1 MSFYD
6 LMQSCKDFDIEQF
19 CAGITPEDVQSI
31 LAKDNLTEYDF
42 LALLSD
48 AADPFLEEIAQKAA
62 VLTRKYFGKTVKIFT
77 PLYISNYC
85 QNKCAYCSFAK
96 QHHINRRHLNLNE
109 IRAEAEKISSS
120 GIRHILLLTGEAPS
134 LVTLQYIKD
143 AVKILREYFSSVAI
157 EIYPLTSEAYAELVE
172 EGVDGLTI
180 YQETYNQSLYKE
192 LHSGGPK
199 ENYRFRLEAPERA
212 SAQGIRAVTVGA
224 LFGLYNWRS
233 EAFFTAL
240 HVSFLQKKF
249 PSVELCLS
257 FPRLRPLAGEFNT
270 SHLVNDRQ
278 FVRMMVAAR
287 LFLPF
292 AGITVSTRES
302 ENFRRAIIPMGVT
315 KISAGVSTAVGG
327 HIGDESTSQFEI
339 ADPRTL
345 EQIKADLHRMGYQPV
360 MHDWSNRFDIQDF

>member
-1 MSFYD
+1 MSFFD
-6 LMQSCKDFDIEQF
+6 LIQSYNDFDIEQF
-19 CAGITPEDVQSI
+19 CNEVTPQKVQSI
-31 LAKDNLTEYDF
+31 LAKDNLSEYDF
-42 LALLSD
+42 LSLLSD
-48 AADPFLEEIAQKAA
+48 AADPFLEDIAQKAA
-62 VLTRKYFGKTVKIFT
+62 VQTRKYFGKTVKIFT

-85 QNKCAYCSFAK
+85 QNKCAYCSFAS
-96 QHHINRRHLNLNE
+96 QHHINRRHLNLDE
-109 IRAEAEKISSS
+109 IRAEAEKISDS

-143 AVKILREYFSSVAI
+143 AVKILCQYFSSVTI
-157 EIYPLTSEAYAELVE
+157 EIYPLTSEAYAELIE
-172 EGVDGLTI
+172 EGIDGLTI
-180 YQETYNQSLYKE
+180 YQETYNQPLYKE
-192 LHSGGPK
+192 LHAGGPK

-212 SAQGIRAVTVGA
+212 SAQGIRAVTIGA

-240 HVSFLQKKF
+240 HASYLQKSF

-257 FPRLRPLAGEFNT
+257 FPRLRPQAGEFNAA
-270 SHLVNDRQ
+270 HLVNDRQ
-278 FVRMMVAAR
+278 YVRMMVAAR

-302 ENFRRAIIPMGVT
+302 EKFRRAIIPMGVT

-327 HIGDESTSQFEI
+327 HVGDGSTSQFEI

-345 EQIKADLHRMGYQPV
+345 EQVRADLHRMGYQPV
-360 MHDWSNRFDIQDF
+360 MHDWSNRFEI

>member
-6 LMQSCKDFDIEQF
+6 LIQSYNDFDVEQY
-19 CAGITPEDVQSI
+19 CSKVTSQKVQAI

-42 LALLSD
+42 LSLLSD
-48 AADPFLEEIAQKAA
+48 AADPFLEEIAQKA
-62 VLTRKYFGKTVKIFT
+62 VVQTQKYFGKTVKIFT

-85 QNKCAYCSFAK
+85 QNKCAYCSFAS
-96 QHHINRRHLNLNE
+96 QHHIDRRHLNIDE
-109 IRAEAEKISSS
+109 IRAEAEKISNS

-143 AVKILREYFSSVAI
+143 AVKILCEYFSSIAI
-157 EIYPLTSEAYAELVE
+157 EIYPLTSEAYAELIE
-172 EGVDGLTI
+172 EGIDGLTI
-180 YQETYNQSLYKE
+180 YQETYNQPLYKE
-192 LHSGGPK
+192 LHAGGPK

-212 SAQGIRAVTVGA
+212 SAQGIRAVTIGA

-240 HVSFLQKKF
+240 HASYLQKSF

-257 FPRLRPLAGEFNT
+257 FPRLRPQAGEFNAA
-270 SHLVNDRQ
+270 HLVNDRQ
-278 FVRMMVAAR
+278 YVRMMVAAR

-302 ENFRRAIIPMGVT
+302 EKFRRAIIPMGVT

-327 HIGDESTSQFEI
+327 HVGDGSTSQFEI

-345 EQIKADLHRMGYQPV
+345 EQVRADLHRMGYQPV
-360 MHDWSNRFDIQDF
+360 MHDWSNRFEI